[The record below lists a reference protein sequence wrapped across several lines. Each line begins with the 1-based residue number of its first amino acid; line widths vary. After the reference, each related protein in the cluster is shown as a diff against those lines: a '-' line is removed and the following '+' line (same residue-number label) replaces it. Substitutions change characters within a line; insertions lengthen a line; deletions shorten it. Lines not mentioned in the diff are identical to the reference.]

1 MKKLFL
7 FVMLLV
13 GIATAAIYL
22 TGNEH
27 VIVAVK
33 KTYLKGQKGP
43 SIDDF
48 DLFNHRRIAA
58 TPGKDW
64 PHSKLSTT
72 LSSDDEAWLE
82 SIETAT
88 FMVIYQD
95 SLLTEKYFEP
105 YLADFLPNTFSAAKS
120 LVSMSI
126 GVLAEEGK
134 IDLSDAASQY
144 IPELKDKKYPGI
156 TIRELLQMVSG
167 IGFDENYKNPFG
179 YQAKVYYGKDL
190 EKNTLA
196 FDSELPPGEE
206 WSYSGGNTVL
216 LAMIV
221 ERVSGQKL
229 AHFFAE
235 NIWQPI
241 GAQADAWW
249 TVDNEMDGTERSS
262 CCFYAI
268 TSDLARLG
276 SLYLH
281 GGKWGNKQV
290 VPEWYVKESVTPI
303 EIPDNQGVPVMHYGY
318 QWWLGNHEGDDFF
331 QAQGMLGQYI
341 IAVPSKQL
349 VIVRTGHTRS
359 DERTNGL
366 PNDCFRYIQIAK
378 NLLP

>member
-1 MKKLFL
+1 MKKLL
-7 FVMLLV
+7 LLLMLLV
-13 GIATAAIYL
+13 GVAVAALYL

-27 VIVAVK
+27 VIVAVQ

-43 SIDDF
+43 SIDDY
-48 DLFNHRRIAA
+48 DLFTHRRIAA
-58 TPGKDW
+58 TPGKSW
-64 PHSKLSTT
+64 PRSKLATALPSE
-72 LSSDDEAWLE
+72 SEAWL
-82 SIETAT
+82 SDTETAT
-88 FMVIYQD
+88 FMVIYRD
-95 SLLTEKYFEP
+95 SILTERYFEP
-105 YLADFLPNTFSAAKS
+105 YQADFMPNTFSAAKS
-120 LVSMSI
+120 FVSMSI
-126 GVLAEEGK
+126 GVLVKNGEIE
-134 IDLSDAASQY
+134 LSDRASAY
-144 IPELKDKKYPGI
+144 IPEIADKKYPDI
-156 TIRELLQMVSG
+156 TIRELLQMTSG

-190 EKNTLA
+190 KENTLA
-196 FDSELPPGEE
+196 FDGENRPGTI
-206 WSYSGGNTVL
+206 WSYAGGNTVL

-221 ERVSGQKL
+221 EQVSGQKL

-249 TVDNEMDGTERSS
+249 TVDAEHDGTERSS

-276 SLYLH
+276 ALYLH

-290 VPEWYVKESVTPI
+290 VPQWFVKESVTPI
-303 EIPDNQGVPVMHYGY
+303 ETPDIDGKPVMHYGY
-318 QWWLGNHEGDDFF
+318 QWWLGKHAGDEFY

-341 IAVPSKQL
+341 IVVPSKEL
-349 VIVRTGHTRS
+349 VIVRTGHSRS

-366 PNDCFRYIQIAK
+366 PNDCYQYIEIAK